1 MVAVLGRNPSEG
13 GASGGRRRVVR
24 VRGAVGRG
32 VALERGTGEEWVTEE
47 RMASRA
53 WFENGRSV
61 ARQRGKREG
70 EGGPAAGVPCG
81 AGQRCGAWPQP
92 AGGARQRPQRG
103 VRALPAGNREGEADR
118 WAAEQCRAA
127 QCC

>member
-1 MVAVLGRNPSEG
+1 VAVLGRNPSEG
-13 GASGGRRRVVR
+13 GASGGRRWVVR

-81 AGQRCGAWPQP
+81 AGAVSWGLGPTSGWRSA
-92 AGGARQRPQRG
+92 AARARVSLTGGPLHSVG
-103 VRALPAGNREGEADR
+103 R
-118 WAAEQCRAA
+118 WCR
-127 QCC
+127 